1 MAELKIKQVRENLRN
16 MSDDELRQEIASNR
30 ASLYDYRRRNAMR
43 QLDNTAAIRTA
54 RKQIARA
61 LTILR
66 ERELAAEVMTAQGEA
81 K

>member
-1 MAELKIKQVRENLRN
+1 MAELKIKQVRENLRQ
-16 MSDDELRQEIASNR
+16 MSDEDLKKEVAAQR

-43 QLDNTAAIRTA
+43 QLENTAAIRTA

-61 LTILR
+61 LTILK
-66 ERELAAEVMTAQGEA
+66 ERELAAGGEA

>member
-1 MAELKIKQVRENLRN
+1 MAELKLAQIRLQLRE
-16 MSDDELRQEIASNR
+16 MSDEDLHKEVAAQREA
-30 ASLYDYRRRNAMR
+30 LYHYRRRHAMR
-43 QLDNTAAIRTA
+43 QLDNTTAIRAA

-66 ERELAAEVMTAQGEA
+66 ERELAAQKEA

>member
-16 MSDDELRQEIASNR
+16 MSDAELVKEVASNR
-30 ASLYDYRRRNAMR
+30 AALYDYRRRNAMR
-43 QLDNTAAIRTA
+43 QLENTAAIRTA

-66 ERELAAEVMTAQGEA
+66 ERELAAGGEA

>member
-1 MAELKIKQVRENLRN
+1 MPELKIKQVRENLRH
-16 MSDDELRQEIASNR
+16 MSDGDLVKEVAAQR
-30 ASLYDYRRRNAMR
+30 ALLYDYRRRNAMR
-43 QLDNTAAIRTA
+43 QLENTAAIRTA

-66 ERELAAEVMTAQGEA
+66 ERELAAEGEA